1 MQYRFVLTECADSYR
16 AKFTSEVGEPLEQVY
31 RNKPIVIFTIKKTY
45 CFITSHPP
53 RPGASDDSEGFG
65 KD

>member
-1 MQYRFVLTECADSYR
+1 MQYRFVLTECADSHR

-45 CFITSHPP
+45 CFITLPDLGP
-53 RPGASDDSEGFG
+53 AMIQKVLVRIE
-65 KD
+65 